1 MSATIYRFIRNC
13 YITRKAE
20 IYNHDRADLLLLL
33 RFQSFILQFTTD
45 TTHAHRVVSYQFSII
60 TNAIQS
66 KPRFDKKKSHKLNRN
81 KSVLQTTNV
90 FAYREQIISI

>member
-33 RFQSFILQFTTD
+33 RFQSFYPAIHDRHD
-45 TTHAHRVVSYQFSII
+45 TCTQSSLLSIFYYHKCDS
-60 TNAIQS
+60 IQT
-66 KPRFDKKKSHKLNRN
+66 RFDKKKSHKLNRN